1 MRGVKFDKKRIKT
14 SGRTDLT
21 KTFGLLGPK
30 EKSVGPCRT
39 ARFEAWWPLT
49 KTIVFQLSP

>member
-14 SGRTDLT
+14 SGRADLT
-21 KTFGLLGPK
+21 IKFGLLGPK

-39 ARFEAWWPLT
+39 SGFEAWWRLT
-49 KTIVFQLSP
+49 KTIVLQLSP